1 MYGDCYCVIKRL
13 FEGVVAL
20 CIERSIYYL
29 YDTYIF
35 VTQNITQEE
44 VFFSCLYKKIHHH
57 FELNDMILNIIG
69 LNGCYKKN
77 LG

>member
-1 MYGDCYCVIKRL
+1 VIKRL

-44 VFFSCLYKKIHHH
+44 GFFSCLYKKK
-57 FELNDMILNIIG
+57 
-69 LNGCYKKN
+69 KKN
-77 LG
+77 PSPF